1 MNADAKKRYKDI
13 DFPFTCPITNRE
25 FNNPVG
31 LSVYLTKTLKINHEE
46 YYLNHINHRD
56 RICFFCGGKGKFI
69 SVSKGFRNLC
79 DDKTCV
85 KKSFNSHSVE
95 GFMYRN
101 MCSREEAERLF
112 QEENKRQLEERTKTQ
127 NKLREEDPLW
137 DKKRSRNCKEFWINK
152 GCSIEEAEK
161 FAKESMDDIH
171 KKTSDKLKSNPEK
184 YAYKYPTRVEYY
196 LSRGYDL
203 ENAKNEISKIQNRFS
218 LQGCIDKYGEE
229 TGKEI
234 WLNRQ
239 EKWANTLNSKTEEE
253 KIEINRKKLMNGSGY
268 SKISQELFWRL
279 YDNFSGNDVR
289 FEELNSEIIRYDK
302 ENKSHYRYDYVDFT
316 LKKCIEFNGDY
327 WHCNPKKY
335 NEDFQHPIIKMS
347 ASKIWE
353 KDNNKIIWMENRNFK
368 ILTVWES
375 DYRKNP
381 KQIIDKC
388 IEFLNG
394 KDNDK

>member
-1 MNADAKKRYKDI
+1 MNAEAKKRYKDI

-46 YYLNHINHRD
+46 YYLKYINHRD
-56 RICFFCGGKGKFI
+56 HICFFCGEKGKFI

-101 MCSREEAERLF
+101 MCSRKEAEILF
-112 QEENKRQLEERTKTQ
+112 EEENKRQIEERTKTQ

-152 GCSIEEAEK
+152 GYSIEESEK

-184 YAYKYPTRVEYY
+184 YASKYPTKVEYY

-203 ENAKNEISKIQNRFS
+203 ETAKNEISKIQNRFS
-218 LQGCIDKYGEE
+218 LQGCIEKYGEE
-229 TGKEI
+229 IGRQV
-234 WLNRQ
+234 WVNRQ
-239 EKWANTLNSKTEEE
+239 EKWKQSVME
-253 KIEINRKKLMNGSGY
+253 NGNLKGGY
-268 SKISQELFWRL
+268 SKVSQKLFYDIILNYDIEDINHVYFWTKNKEYYIRSEKSIYL
-279 YDNFSGNDVR
+279 YDFTDLKR
-289 FEELNSEIIRYDK
+289 KKIIEY
-302 ENKSHYRYDYVDFT
+302 
-316 LKKCIEFNGDY
+316 NGDQY
-327 WHCNPKKY
+327 HANPSIY
-335 NEDFQHPIIKMS
+335 SPDSTPHPYHKSIKFT
-347 ASKIWE
+347 AEKIWE
-353 KDNNKIIWMENRNFK
+353 KDKIKKELAIQNGFDFLTIWDSEYK
-368 ILTVWES
+368 
-375 DYRKNP
+375 KNP
-381 KQIIDKC
+381 KQIIEKC
-388 IEFLNG
+388 IEFLN
-394 KDNDK
+394 KK